1 MNKTGENELRI
12 GIMRTVVWE
21 REWATC
27 MGIGLE
33 GVLLVGMFS

>member
-21 REWATC
+21 KG
-27 MGIGLE
+27 MGYVYGDWLRGGFISWD
-33 GVLLVGMFS
+33 V